1 MEIEEVMGKIEQ
13 FFVQAAKVAALE
25 TSDEDLDPASD
36 DEIARVEKKHGFQ
49 APDELRRFWRR
60 GFKQVELST
69 SDKGDGF
76 ATAGFDWL
84 TLELLDRDLPMFRGL
99 AQHYPEGDPEKR
111 LLQVGIPLTYSPPQ
125 VVWDPDGGIV
135 HYSTRNPL
143 LPPITP
149 TLSAFLEHWLEA
161 GCFGSHA
168 LSAYLPLV
176 EGLVPGRIP
185 QSENRWIAH
194 YRKQFGPKV

>member
-1 MEIEEVMGKIEQ
+1 MDLEEVMGEIER
-13 FFVQAAKVAALE
+13 FFVQAAKLPGLEALP
-25 TSDEDLDPASD
+25 DKGLDPSTD
-36 DEIARVEKKHGFQ
+36 EEIARVEKKHGFQ

-60 GFKQVELST
+60 GFKHRELST
-69 SDKGDGF
+69 RDDDAF
-76 ATAGFDWL
+76 AKAGFNWL
-84 TLELLDRDLPMFRGL
+84 KLKFLDRDLPMFRDL

-111 LLQVGIPLTYSPPQ
+111 LHQVGIPLTYSEPQ
-125 VVWDPDGGIV
+125 VVLDPDGGIV
-135 HYSTRNPL
+135 HYSGRNPL

-161 GCFGSHA
+161 GCFGSHS

-176 EGLVPGRIP
+176 EGLLPGRIP
-185 QSENRWIAH
+185 PNENRWIAH